1 MPKLCNNIFGKMQPH
16 DQIIY
21 TFEKIIK
28 NKIIC
33 HGCKLSG
40 IFVDGKNTKKNS

>member
-1 MPKLCNNIFGKMQPH
+1 MPKLCKNKFRKIQPH

-21 TFEKIIK
+21 TFDKIMK
-28 NKIIC
+28 GMIIC
-33 HGCKLSG
+33 HGCELSG